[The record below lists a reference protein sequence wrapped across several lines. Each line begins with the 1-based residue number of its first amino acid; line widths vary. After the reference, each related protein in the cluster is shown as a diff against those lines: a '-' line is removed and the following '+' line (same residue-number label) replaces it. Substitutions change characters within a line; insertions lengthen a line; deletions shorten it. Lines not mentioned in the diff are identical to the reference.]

1 MELWS
6 DPWIIWVAIG
16 IICIII
22 EIFTPGF
29 LFLSFGVGAIITG
42 LAALIIPSL
51 TFQIL
56 TFAIVT
62 LIVFIL
68 SRKFSKKLI
77 SNNYEETNVK
87 ALIGKTGKV
96 TQEIPANE
104 KGYVKIGGEE
114 WAAVSKDN
122 REIKK
127 DARVTVNNIDGN
139 KVIVTLIEE

>member
-1 MELWS
+1 MELWF

-29 LFLSFGVGAIITG
+29 LFLSFGVGAILTG
-42 LAALIIPSL
+42 LAALIIPSIV
-51 TFQIL
+51 FQIL
-56 TFAIVT
+56 TFAVIT
-62 LIVFIL
+62 LIVFLL

-77 SNNYEETNVK
+77 SADYEDTNVK
-87 ALIGKTGKV
+87 ALVGKTGKV
-96 TQEIPANE
+96 TQKIPANE

-114 WAAVSKDN
+114 WAAVAKDN
-122 REIKK
+122 GEIAK
-127 DARVTVNNIDGN
+127 DVQVTINDIEGN

>member
-1 MELWS
+1 MEIWF
-6 DPWIIWVAIG
+6 DTWVIWIAIG

-42 LAALIIPSL
+42 LAAIIIPSL
-51 TFQIL
+51 AFQIL

-62 LIVFIL
+62 FIIFML

-77 SNNYEETNVK
+77 STNYEETNVK

-96 TQEIPANE
+96 TKEIPANE

-122 REIKK
+122 KK
-127 DARVTVNNIDGN
+127 IDKDMLVMVNDIEGN
-139 KVIVTLIEE
+139 KVIVTVIDE